1 MMMQIWQDSLELPT
15 ERFLIH
21 FMIIVLLS
29 CYGFFSPLC
38 SLLQQHKK
46 QPSSHCYHMNL
57 CACCLLLFFP
67 SLYLTHSSHNTNNN
81 HNIEWKTKSER
92 ENDSTWWCDVK
103 DALFLLFCWCR
114 LWLFISLLE
123 APPKNEVKGQVGNR
137 VNPMAPGVVLP
148 FVCLCL
154 FTQRISFR
162 LITPLI
168 VPCVIPT
175 QFNKFT

>member
-29 CYGFFSPLC
+29 CYGFSPPHIKSTHHRIVITWIYVLA
-38 SLLQQHKK
+38 
-46 QPSSHCYHMNL
+46 
-57 CACCLLLFFP
+57 ACCLFFP
-67 SLYLTHSSHNTNNN
+67 SLCLTHSSHNTNNN

-114 LWLFISLLE
+114 LWLFISLLW
-123 APPKNEVKGQVGNR
+123 APPKNKVKGQVGNR

-162 LITPLI
+162 LITP
-168 VPCVIPT
+168 CVIPT

>member
-103 DALFLLFCWCR
+103 DALFFIVLLMSFMTFHIAPRSSSEEWSERSGRKPRESHGAWRRPPVR
-114 LWLFISLLE
+114 LFMFVYSTNLIS
-123 APPKNEVKGQVGNR
+123 
-137 VNPMAPGVVLP
+137 
-148 FVCLCL
+148 
-154 FTQRISFR
+154 
-162 LITPLI
+162 LI